1 MSSVGEMSD
10 GKLVGQVSGGDET
23 AFREI
28 LRRYREKVLAICL
41 RMLKNRTEAEEAA
54 QDSFVKAYYHLGS
67 FDQAREFSA
76 WIARIAINECRDRLR
91 QRSRFRKLFREI
103 PENNL
108 EDRQI
113 PQDENYEIKSRI
125 REVENGIAK
134 LPEKLREV
142 LVLRAY
148 ADCSYEEI
156 AGILNIE
163 PGTVMSRLHRSRAK
177 LTEIL
182 KRGKKL

>member
-1 MSSVGEMSD
+1 MSSAGEMSD
-10 GKLVGQVSGGDET
+10 GELVGRVSGGDET

-28 LRRYREKVLAICL
+28 LRRYRERVLAICL
-41 RMLKNRTEAEEAA
+41 RMLRNRIEAEEAA

-67 FDQAREFSA
+67 FDKSRNFSA
-76 WIARIAINECRDRLR
+76 WIAGIALNECRDRLR
-91 QRSRFRKLFREI
+91 QRSRFRRIFREV
-103 PENNL
+103 PDNYVESRL
-108 EDRQI
+108 VSHEEDF
-113 PQDENYEIKSRI
+113 EIKARI
-125 REVENGIAK
+125 RAVENGIEK
-134 LPEKLREV
+134 LPVKLREV

-148 ADCSYEEI
+148 ADYSYEEI

-182 KRGKKL
+182 KRGKEL

>member
-1 MSSVGEMSD
+1 MSD
-10 GKLVGQVSGGDET
+10 GELVGRVSGDDET

-28 LRRYREKVLAICL
+28 LRRYKEKVLAICL

-54 QDSFVKAYYHLGS
+54 QDSFVKVYYHLRS
-67 FDQAREFSA
+67 FDKSRNFSA
-76 WIARIAINECRDRLR
+76 WIAGIALNECRDRLR
-91 QRSRFRKLFREI
+91 QRSRFRRIFRDVPDNYVEGRRDAQ
-103 PENNL
+103 
-108 EDRQI
+108 ED
-113 PQDENYEIKSRI
+113 DFEIKARVQA
-125 REVENGIAK
+125 VENGIEK

-148 ADCSYEEI
+148 ADYSYEEI

-163 PGTVMSRLHRSRAK
+163 IGTVMSRLHRSRAK

-182 KRGKKL
+182 KRGKDL